1 MPVTDATPH
10 RDISIKTS
18 DMKRIVVQGHML
30 RDGFAELER
39 RFEVIHPVSGHNFTR
54 EELRRLLPEADG
66 MISFFAIRTDREM
79 IDWGGDRLR
88 IISNFGVGYDN
99 IDVDYAASKGIVVAN
114 TPDPVTEPTAEMAMA
129 LMLDVARNVTI
140 CYRKIREG
148 RISWNILSNMGLTL
162 EGKRLG
168 IIGMGRIGKALAR
181 RARAFGME
189 IVYNNRNRLPEET
202 EALYGARYLPF
213 DELISDSDVISLNA
227 PCTDQTRHIIGKE
240 EFLRMKPTAILINT
254 ARGPLV
260 DEKALIEALREG
272 RIFGAGVDVY
282 ENGDGKIDPA
292 MSELDNIVMTPHT
305 GTQTSDTRNAMARYA
320 SQNIINF
327 FDGVPLLSQVR

>member
-1 MPVTDATPH
+1 
-10 RDISIKTS
+10 
-18 DMKRIVVQGHML
+18 ML

-54 EELRRLLPEADG
+54 EELRSLLPEADG

-88 IISNFGVGYDN
+88 IISNFGVGYD
-99 IDVDYAASKGIVVAN
+99 YAASKGIVVAN

-140 CYRKIREG
+140 CDRKIREG

-227 PCTDQTRHIIGKE
+227 PCTDQTRHIIGRE

-254 ARGPLV
+254 ARGPLI

-292 MSELDNIVMTPHT
+292 MSELHNIVMTPHT

>member
-1 MPVTDATPH
+1 M
-10 RDISIKTS
+10 K
-18 DMKRIVVQGHML
+18 KRIIVQGHML

-39 RFEVIHPVSGHNFTR
+39 RFEVIHPLSGHNFSR

-66 MISFFAIRTDREM
+66 MVSFFAIRTDKEM

-129 LMLDVARNVTI
+129 LMLDVARRVTL
-140 CYRKIREG
+140 CDREIRDG
-148 RISWNILSNMGLTL
+148 SIRWNILNNMGMSLS
-162 EGKRLG
+162 GKQLG
-168 IIGMGRIGKALAR
+168 IIGMGRIGQALAR
-181 RARAFGME
+181 RARAFGMT
-189 IVYNNRNRLPEET
+189 IAYNNRNRLAPEIER
-202 EALYGARYLPF
+202 EHNARYLPL
-213 DELISDSDVISLNA
+213 DTLIASSDVISLNA
-227 PCTDQTRHIIGKE
+227 PCTDQTRHIISKPQ
-240 EFLRMKPTAILINT
+240 FDIMKPTAILINT

-260 DEKALIEALREG
+260 DEKAMIEALRQK
-272 RIFGAGVDVY
+272 RIFGVGTDVY
-282 ENGDGKIDPA
+282 EAGDGKIDPD
-292 MSELDNIVMTPHT
+292 MTQLDNIVMTPHT
-305 GTQTSDTRNAMARYA
+305 GTQTFETRNQMARYA

>member
-1 MPVTDATPH
+1 
-10 RDISIKTS
+10 
-18 DMKRIVVQGHML
+18 ML

-54 EELRRLLPEADG
+54 EELRSLLPEADG

-140 CYRKIREG
+140 CDRKIREG

-254 ARGPLV
+254 SRGPLV

-292 MSELDNIVMTPHT
+292 MWELDNIVMTPHT